1 MSDKKKFKD
10 TKVGGWLAK
19 NAPKVLDTV
28 GDVLPDKGV
37 LGIVKNLIDNDP
49 DISIEQRMEYERLHN
64 ELLMAQEAEIS
75 DRWKHDMSSDSWL
88 SKNVRPLTLVSL
100 LVFLFVMIF
109 LDAMEIKFSI
119 RESWISLYETILV
132 TAIGG
137 YFVVRSVEKK
147 RLPWEK

>member
-19 NAPKVLDTV
+19 NAPKVLETV
-28 GDVLPDKGV
+28 GDALPDKGV
-37 LGIVKNLIDNDP
+37 LGIVKNLIDKDP
-49 DISIEQRMEYERLHN
+49 DISIEQRMEYEKLHN

-100 LVFLFVMIF
+100 LVFMFV
-109 LDAMEIKFSI
+109 
-119 RESWISLYETILV
+119 
-132 TAIGG
+132 
-137 YFVVRSVEKK
+137 
-147 RLPWEK
+147 P

>member
-10 TKVGGWLAK
+10 TKVGGWLAN

-88 SKNVRPLTLVSL
+88 SKNVRPLTLISL
-100 LVFLFVMIF
+100 LLFLFVMIF

-119 RESWISLYETILV
+119 RESWISLYETVLL

>member
-10 TKVGGWLAK
+10 TKVGGWLAN

-88 SKNVRPLTLVSL
+88 SKNARPLTLISL
-100 LVFLFVMIF
+100 LAFLFIMIF

-119 RESWISLYETILV
+119 RESWISLYETVLL